1 MYNTIAINFMEFL
14 SMINGKR
21 EKLSSRIG
29 FILVSAGCAI
39 GLGNIWRFPYITG
52 KYGGALF
59 VIVYLIC
66 LAVVGLP
73 VLIME
78 FSIGRAGQRDIAG
91 SYKVIEKEGSKWH
104 LIGYVQI
111 LGCLILMMFYTSVT
125 GWTITYAYYMATG
138 ATLGLTS
145 DGTAAFFGNML
156 SNPFIMILSLFI
168 AVFFGTLVCF
178 KGLQRGVERASKI
191 MMSSL
196 FVIVIILIMRSI
208 TLDGAVEGLKFYLL
222 PDISKMFDRGM
233 HSFIE
238 VIYAALGQAFFTL
251 GIGVGSMTIF
261 GSYIGKE
268 KSLTNESIIIVILD
282 TLIAFLAGLV
292 IFPACFAFGVNPGE
306 GAGLAFV
313 TLPNILNSM
322 PLPRVWGTLFFL
334 FLSMAALTTVVTVFE
349 NLIAFTMSEFKIPRN
364 RASILVGIVVFI
376 CSLPTA
382 LGFNVLSFIHPMGGE
397 SSFLDLFDFLVSD
410 NLVEL
415 GGIYIIIFCV
425 SKYGWGWDNFIKEV
439 DSGEGIKFPKFA
451 RIYVSYFLPLI
462 IFALFII
469 NYIYKYFL

>member
-1 MYNTIAINFMEFL
+1 MNNE
-14 SMINGKR
+14 KR
-21 EKLSSRIG
+21 ERLSSRIG

-59 VIVYLIC
+59 VIIYLIC
-66 LAVVGLP
+66 LALIGLP
-73 VLIME
+73 ILIME
-78 FSIGRAGQRDIAG
+78 FSIGRAGQKDIAG

-104 LIGYVQI
+104 LIGYVQM

-138 ATLGLTS
+138 ATLGLTP
-145 DGTAAFFGNML
+145 DGIADFFEKML
-156 SNPFIMILSLFI
+156 SNPAIMLLSLFI
-168 AVFFGTLVCF
+168 AVFLGTLICF
-178 KGLQRGVERASKI
+178 KGLQKGVERASKI

-208 TLDGAVEGLKFYLL
+208 TLEGAMEGIKFYLL
-222 PDISKMFDRGM
+222 PDLSKMFNGGIGN
-233 HSFIE
+233 FFE

-268 KSLTNESIIIVILD
+268 RSLTNESIIIVILD
-282 TLIAFLAGLV
+282 TSIAFLAGLV

-313 TLPNILNSM
+313 TLPNIFNSM
-322 PLPRVWGTLFFL
+322 PMPRVWGTLFFL
-334 FLSMAALTTVVTVFE
+334 FLSMAALTTVVAVFE
-349 NLIAFTMSEFKIPRN
+349 NLIAFTMSQFDMPRN
-364 RASILVGIVVFI
+364 KASILVGIVVFI

-382 LGFNVLSFIHPMGGE
+382 LGFNVLSFIQPMGE
-397 SSFLDLFDFLVSD
+397 NTSFLDLFDFIISY

-439 DSGEGIKFPKFA
+439 DSGSGIKFPKFS
-451 RIYVSYFLPLI
+451 RIYITYFLPI
-462 IFALFII
+462 ILFAIFII
-469 NYIYKYFL
+469 NYIYKFFL

>member
-1 MYNTIAINFMEFL
+1 MHDE
-14 SMINGKR
+14 KR

-29 FILVSAGCAI
+29 FLLVSAGCAI

-52 KYGGALF
+52 KYGGAAF
-59 VIVYLIC
+59 VLIYIIC

-73 VLIME
+73 ILIME

-91 SYKVIEKEGSKWH
+91 SYKVLEKEGSKWH
-104 LIGYVQI
+104 LIGYIQM

-138 ATLGLTS
+138 ATLGLS
-145 DGTAAFFGNML
+145 PDGVAQFFGAML
-156 SNPFIMILSLFI
+156 SNPKIMIISLFI
-168 AVFFGTLVCF
+168 AVFLGTLICF
-178 KGLQRGVERASKI
+178 KGLQEGVEKSSKF

-196 FVIVIILIMRSI
+196 FVIVIILIIRSV
-208 TLDGAVEGLKFYLL
+208 TLDGALEGIKFYLL
-222 PDISKMFDRGM
+222 PDLSKIFKGGAEN
-233 HSFIE
+233 FFE
-238 VIYAALGQAFFTL
+238 VIYAAVGQAFFTL
-251 GIGVGSMTIF
+251 GIGIGSMTIF

-268 KSLTNESIIIVILD
+268 KSITNESIIIVILD
-282 TLIAFLAGLV
+282 TLIALLSGLV

-313 TLPNILNSM
+313 TLPNIFNSM
-322 PLPRVWGTLFFL
+322 PLARLWGTLFFV

-349 NLIAFTMSEFKIPRN
+349 NLIAFTMSEFRMQRN
-364 RASILVGIVVFI
+364 IASIIVGIVVFV

-382 LGFNVLSFIHPMGGE
+382 LGFNLLSFIQPMGANT
-397 SSFLDLFDFLVSD
+397 SFLDLFDFLVSY

-425 SKYGWGWDNFIKEV
+425 SKYGWGWDNFLHEV
-439 DSGEGIKFPKFA
+439 DSGSGIKFPSISRFYVTYLLPIILFA
-451 RIYVSYFLPLI
+451 M
-462 IFALFII
+462 FII
-469 NYIYKYFL
+469 NYIYKFFIN

>member
-1 MYNTIAINFMEFL
+1 MNNE
-14 SMINGKR
+14 KR
-21 EKLSSRIG
+21 ERLSSRIG

-59 VIVYLIC
+59 VIIYLIC
-66 LAVVGLP
+66 LALIGLP
-73 VLIME
+73 ILIME
-78 FSIGRAGQRDIAG
+78 FSIGRSGQKDIAG

-104 LIGYVQI
+104 LIGYVQMF
-111 LGCLILMMFYTSVT
+111 GCLILMMFYTSVT

-138 ATLGLTS
+138 ATLGLTP
-145 DGTAAFFGNML
+145 DGIAEFFGKML
-156 SNPFIMILSLFI
+156 SNPGIMLLSLFI
-168 AVFFGTLVCF
+168 AVFFGTLICF
-178 KGLQRGVERASKI
+178 RGLQKGVERASKI

-196 FVIVIILIMRSI
+196 FVIVVILIIRAI

-222 PDISKMFDRGM
+222 PDLSKMFDGGIGN
-233 HSFIE
+233 FFE

-313 TLPNILNSM
+313 TLPNIFNSM
-322 PLPRVWGTLFFL
+322 PMPRVWGTLFFL
-334 FLSMAALTTVVTVFE
+334 FLSMAALTTVVAVFE
-349 NLIAFTMSEFKIPRN
+349 NLIAFTMSQFNMPRN
-364 RASILVGIVVFI
+364 KASILVGIVVFI

-382 LGFNVLSFIHPMGGE
+382 LGFNVLSFIQPMGE
-397 SSFLDLFDFLVSD
+397 NTSFLDLFDFIISY

-439 DSGEGIKFPKFA
+439 DSGSGIKFPKFSK
-451 RIYVSYFLPLI
+451 IYITYFLPI
-462 IFALFII
+462 ILFAIFII
-469 NYIYKYFL
+469 NYIYKFFL

>member
-1 MYNTIAINFMEFL
+1 MHDE
-14 SMINGKR
+14 KR

-29 FILVSAGCAI
+29 FLLVSAGCAI

-52 KYGGALF
+52 KYGGAAF
-59 VIVYLIC
+59 VLIYIIC

-73 VLIME
+73 ILIME

-91 SYKVIEKEGSKWH
+91 SYKVLEKEGSKWH
-104 LIGYVQI
+104 LIGYIQM

-138 ATLGLTS
+138 ATLGLS
-145 DGTAAFFGNML
+145 PDGVAQFFGAML
-156 SNPFIMILSLFI
+156 SNPKIMIISLFI
-168 AVFFGTLVCF
+168 AVFLGTLICF
-178 KGLQRGVERASKI
+178 KGLQEGVEKSSKF

-196 FVIVIILIMRSI
+196 FIIVIILIIRSV
-208 TLDGAVEGLKFYLL
+208 TLDGALEGIKFYLL
-222 PDISKMFDRGM
+222 PDLSKIFKGGAEN
-233 HSFIE
+233 FFE
-238 VIYAALGQAFFTL
+238 VIYAAVGQAFFTL
-251 GIGVGSMTIF
+251 GIGIGSMTIF

-268 KSLTNESIIIVILD
+268 KSITNESIIIVILD
-282 TLIAFLAGLV
+282 TLIALLSGLV

-313 TLPNILNSM
+313 TLPNIFNSM
-322 PLPRVWGTLFFL
+322 PLARLWGTLFFV

-349 NLIAFTMSEFKIPRN
+349 NLIAFTMSEFRMQRN
-364 RASILVGIVVFI
+364 IASIIVGIVVFV

-382 LGFNVLSFIHPMGGE
+382 LGFNLLSFIQPMGANT
-397 SSFLDLFDFLVSD
+397 SFLDLFDFLVSY

-425 SKYGWGWDNFIKEV
+425 SKYGWGWDNFLHEV
-439 DSGEGIKFPKFA
+439 DSGSGIKFPSISRFYVTYVLPIILFA
-451 RIYVSYFLPLI
+451 M
-462 IFALFII
+462 FII
-469 NYIYKYFL
+469 NYIYKFFIN

>member
-1 MYNTIAINFMEFL
+1 MNNE
-14 SMINGKR
+14 KR
-21 EKLSSRIG
+21 ERLSSRIG

-59 VIVYLIC
+59 VIIYLIF
-66 LAVVGLP
+66 LALIGLP
-73 VLIME
+73 ILIME
-78 FSIGRAGQRDIAG
+78 FSIGRAGQKDIAG
-91 SYKVIEKEGSKWH
+91 SYKVIEREGSKWH
-104 LIGYVQI
+104 LIGYVQMF
-111 LGCLILMMFYTSVT
+111 GCLILMMFYTSVT
-125 GWTITYAYYMATG
+125 GWTITYAYYMVTG
-138 ATLGLTS
+138 ATLGLTP
-145 DGTAAFFGNML
+145 DGIAEFFGKML
-156 SNPFIMILSLFI
+156 SNPGIMLLSLFI
-168 AVFFGTLVCF
+168 AVFFGTLICF
-178 KGLQRGVERASKI
+178 KGLQKGVERASKI

-196 FVIVIILIMRSI
+196 FVIVVILIIRSI
-208 TLDGAVEGLKFYLL
+208 TLDAAMEGIKFYLL
-222 PDISKMFDRGM
+222 PDLSKMFQGGIGGV
-233 HSFIE
+233 FE
-238 VIYAALGQAFFTL
+238 VMYAALGQAFFTL

-313 TLPNILNSM
+313 TLPNIFNSM
-322 PLPRVWGTLFFL
+322 PMPRVWGTLFFL
-334 FLSMAALTTVVTVFE
+334 FLSMAALTTVVAVFE
-349 NLIAFTMSEFKIPRN
+349 NLIAFTMSQFNMPRN
-364 RASILVGIVVFI
+364 KASILVGIVVFI

-382 LGFNVLSFIHPMGGE
+382 LGFNVLSFIQPMGKNT
-397 SSFLDLFDFLVSD
+397 SFLDLFDFIISY

-439 DSGEGIKFPKFA
+439 DSGSGIKFPKFSK
-451 RIYVSYFLPLI
+451 IYITYFLPI
-462 IFALFII
+462 ILFAIFII
-469 NYIYKYFL
+469 NYIYKFFI